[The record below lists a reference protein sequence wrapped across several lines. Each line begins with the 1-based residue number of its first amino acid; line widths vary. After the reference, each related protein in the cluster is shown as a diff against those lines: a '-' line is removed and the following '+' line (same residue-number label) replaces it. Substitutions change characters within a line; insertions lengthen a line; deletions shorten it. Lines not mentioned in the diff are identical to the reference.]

1 MRMTTIRVCLVL
13 GAALLGRV
21 AGAQQPDVWDY
32 RAPGVTRVQ
41 LEGALARFEAA
52 AQSSAYSEG
61 LRARARASAD
71 SVRVR
76 LRDGDLHVGDR
87 LRITVDGQ
95 PQLGDT
101 FAVVTAGPALVIPGI
116 GSVSLGGVLR
126 SEVEAHL
133 SRSVDRV
140 YRGAVVRARILSRVA
155 VVGGVL
161 RPGFYALPS
170 EALLADAITAAGGLT
185 VDGRLAGAYIARGR
199 DRIWPPDSFRV
210 VIREARTFEQLGI
223 QGGDQIVVPIVV
235 RRDPLV
241 TAQVL
246 SYLVS
251 IPLSIY
257 SLVKLGGL

>member
-1 MRMTTIRVCLVL
+1 MR
-13 GAALLGRV
+13 A
-21 AGAQQPDVWDY
+21 
-32 RAPGVTRVQ
+32 
-41 LEGALARFEAA
+41 
-52 AQSSAYSEG
+52 
-61 LRARARASAD
+61 
-71 SVRVR
+71 R

-95 PQLGDT
+95 PTLTDT
-101 FAVVTAGPALVIPGI
+101 FAVVTAGPALVMPGI
-116 GSVSLGGVLR
+116 GYRGARWRAALGGGGAAR
-126 SEVEAHL
+126 RGAWTACI
-133 SRSVDRV
+133 
-140 YRGAVVRARILSRVA
+140 RGAVVRARLLTRVA

-170 EALLADAITAAGGLT
+170 EALVADAITAAGGLA
-185 VDGRLAGAYIARGR
+185 VDGRLAGAYVARGR

-210 VIREARTFEQLGI
+210 AIREARTFEQLGI
-223 QGGDQIVVPIVV
+223 QGGDQIVVPIVA